1 MKMKKIIISI
11 IAIVSLLAALAALW
25 VFVIDQPP
33 VEEIIHIPVNDVSE
47 TLEEKDAETPAL
59 DGENN
64 EDISKDD
71 VMIEEV
77 VDVEEVEEDAEETV
91 AVTIPGSFKLD
102 VLFSTQAPTKDW
114 SMPYQEACE
123 EASLI
128 MTSYYFEEKYLDRP
142 IMNTEILD
150 LVDWQMDRFGYYMDT
165 TLAEVEIIADEY
177 FNLDTEITSNVTEE
191 NIKYQLTQGNLLIIP
206 FAGRLLINPYFSGQ
220 GPLFHM
226 AVVKGYDHK
235 DFIMNDPGLLTLG
248 ENFKYSYKNLL
259 ESVHDWNGGD
269 VINGARKM
277 LIIKGL
283 Q

>member
-1 MKMKKIIISI
+1 M
-11 IAIVSLLAALAALW
+11 LW
-25 VFVIDQPP
+25 VFVIDQVPK
-33 VEEIIHIPVNDVSE
+33 EEIIYIPVDDTSEMKGEILKEDNEGEILKQVQNDSE
-47 TLEEKDAETPAL
+47 VQDEQ
-59 DGENN
+59 
-64 EDISKDD
+64 I
-71 VMIEEV
+71 I
-77 VDVEEVEEDAEETV
+77 VEEQEEPEELEETV
-91 AVTIPGSFKLD
+91 AVTIPGSLKLD

-114 SMPYQEACE
+114 GMPYQEACE

-128 MTSYYFEEKYLDRP
+128 MTSYYFEDKYLDRS

-150 LVDWQMDRFGYYMDT
+150 LVDWEMERFGYYTDT
-165 TLAEVEIIADEY
+165 TLAEVQIIANEY
-177 FNLDTEITSNVTEE
+177 FHLDTEIISNVSEE
-191 NIKYQLTQGNLLIIP
+191 NIKYQLVQGNLLIIP
-206 FAGRLLINPYFSGQ
+206 FAGRLLINPYFSGE

-248 ENFKYSYKNLL
+248 EDFKYSYKNLL

-269 VINGARKM
+269 VMNGARKM

>member
-1 MKMKKIIISI
+1 MKKVIISVI
-11 IAIVSLLAALAALW
+11 TIVLLIAAAFAFW

-33 VEEIIHIPVNDVSE
+33 VEEIIHIPVNDISVEIEGEILKPVQDDSG
-47 TLEEKDAETPAL
+47 EEMEEEVLKPVQ
-59 DGENN
+59 
-64 EDISKDD
+64 DD
-71 VMIEEV
+71 VEIVEE
-77 VDVEEVEEDAEETV
+77 EEVEESEETV
-91 AVTIPGSFKLD
+91 AITIPGSFKLD
-102 VLFSTQAPTKDW
+102 VLFSTQAPTKNWD
-114 SMPYQEACE
+114 MPYQEACE

-128 MTSYYFEEKYLDRP
+128 MTSYYFEEKHLDRP
-142 IMNTEILD
+142 IMNTEILA
-150 LVDWQMDRFGYYMDT
+150 LVDWQMERFGYYKDT
-165 TLAEVEIIADEY
+165 TLAEVEIIANEY
-177 FNLDTEITSNVTEE
+177 FNLETEITSNVTEE
-191 NIKYQLTQGNLLIIP
+191 NIKYQLTQGNLLIVP

-269 VINGARKM
+269 VMNGARKM

-283 Q
+283 E